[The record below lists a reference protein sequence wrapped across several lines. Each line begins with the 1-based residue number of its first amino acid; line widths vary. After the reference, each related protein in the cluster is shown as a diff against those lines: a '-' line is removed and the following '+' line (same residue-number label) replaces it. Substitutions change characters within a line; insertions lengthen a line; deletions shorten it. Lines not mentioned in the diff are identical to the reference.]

1 MAKYAEKVVILA
13 RGVGSRMRKSEA
25 GAAVSEE
32 QARVAETG
40 VKAMIPI
47 GRPFL
52 DYVLSACADAGITR
66 ACLVIGPEH
75 QVVRD
80 YYAAGAG
87 RLSRVSVDFAVQE
100 KPLGTANAV
109 AAAEQFAGRD
119 PFVMINSDNYYP
131 VPALKALHGLDSC
144 GAACF
149 DREAMLAGSN
159 IPTDRISKFAVADVD
174 ANGML
179 RRVVEKPDDAT
190 LNALAKPI
198 CVSMNCWRFD
208 ESIFEACRKIKLSVR
223 GEYEVTD
230 AVQYCVDV
238 LKVPF
243 RVERIAAPV
252 LDMSSR
258 GDIAGVAERLGGVEV
273 RL

>member
-1 MAKYAEKVVILA
+1 MAHAKKVVILA
-13 RGVGSRMRKSEA
+13 RGVGSRMRKGDGS
-25 GAAVSEE
+25 AAVTAE
-32 QARVAETG
+32 QAKVADSG

-52 DYVLSACADAGITR
+52 DYVLSACADAGMSE

-75 QVVRD
+75 DLVRD
-80 YYAAGAG
+80 YYT
-87 RLSRVSVDFAVQE
+87 RTISPRRIRVCFATQE

-109 AAAEQFAGRD
+109 AAAEAFAGQD

-131 VPALKALHGLDSC
+131 VSALKALHDLDSC

-149 DREAMLAGSN
+149 DRDAMLAGSN
-159 IPTDRISKFAVADVD
+159 IPADRINKFAVADVD
-174 ANGML
+174 PAGLL
-179 RRVVEKPDDAT
+179 RRVVEKPDERT
-190 LNALAKPI
+190 LESIPRPL
-198 CVSMNCWRFD
+198 CVSMNCWRFGP
-208 ESIFEACRKIKLSVR
+208 SIFDACRNIKLSVR

-238 LKVPF
+238 LRVPF
-243 RVERIAAPV
+243 RVVRVAAPV

-258 GDIAGVAERLGGVEV
+258 GDIAAVGEKLKGTEV
-273 RL
+273 VL

>member
-1 MAKYAEKVVILA
+1 MAVATKVVILA
-13 RGVGSRMRKSEA
+13 RGVGSRMRKADAS
-25 GAAVSEE
+25 AAVSAE

-75 QVVRD
+75 DAVRE
-80 YYAAGAG
+80 YYTRTVTPRRIGI
-87 RLSRVSVDFAVQE
+87 SFAVQD

-109 AAAEQFAGRD
+109 AAAESFAGPD
-119 PFVMINSDNYYP
+119 PFVMLNSDNYYP
-131 VPALKALHGLDSC
+131 PLAIESLRRLDSC

-149 DREAMLAGSN
+149 ERDAMLAGSN
-159 IPTDRISKFAVADVD
+159 IPADRIAKFAIADVD
-174 ANGML
+174 ARGFL
-179 RRVVEKPDDAT
+179 KRVVEKPDAAT
-190 LNALAKPI
+190 MASIPPPV

-208 ESIFEACRKIKLSVR
+208 ANIFTACRAISPSVR

-243 RVERIAAPV
+243 RVVRVARPV

-258 GDIAGVAERLGGVEV
+258 GDIAAVGDRLKTTEV
-273 RL
+273 LL

>member
-1 MAKYAEKVVILA
+1 MAVANKVVILA
-13 RGVGSRMRKSEA
+13 RGVGSRMRKQDD
-25 GAAVSEE
+25 AASVSAE
-32 QARVAETG
+32 QAKMADTG

-75 QVVRD
+75 DVVRE
-80 YYAAGAG
+80 YYTRTV
-87 RLSRVSVDFAVQE
+87 RLARVTISFAVQE
-100 KPLGTANAV
+100 EPLGTANAV
-109 AAAEQFAGRD
+109 AAAESFAGGD

-131 VPALKALHGLDSC
+131 VPALKALHDLDSC

-149 DREAMLAGSN
+149 EKDAMLSGSN
-159 IPTDRISKFAVADVD
+159 IPADRIAKFAIADV
-174 ANGML
+174 NPLGML
-179 RRVVEKPDDAT
+179 RRVLEKPDEAT
-190 LNALAKPI
+190 LASVPPPV

-208 ESIFEACRKIKLSVR
+208 KNIFEACRKIEPSVR

-230 AVQYCVDV
+230 AVQYCVDR
-238 LKVPF
+238 LNVPF
-243 RVERIAAPV
+243 RVVRVAAPV

-258 GDIAGVAERLGGVEV
+258 GDIAAVGDRLKGTEV
-273 RL
+273 VL